1 MLSLVEPQRRADR
14 GAASGLSINSIPD
27 WKVTMMSEYLAR
39 QHDLRV
45 KAWEEAKS
53 ILDTASTE
61 QRDLSAEEQQSYDRI
76 TEDMSNRAAVI
87 EHLKADEDR
96 ALRLD
101 ALAVEVRADETPLV
115 PVIDE
120 AAQIRSL
127 ARGEVRSLSFE
138 KRAITTGST
147 GAPVPTSFYDRVIMQ
162 AHMVGPMLETSTVI
176 TTTGGENLQ
185 IPSISSYSAG
195 TAFAQGS
202 AIGVSEPIFN
212 SFITLSA
219 YKYSFLVQL
228 SREMIEDSGV
238 DIFGFLAAEIGNG
251 IGYTTNGKLTVG
263 TGTVEP
269 KGIVTASA
277 AGGTGSTAVSGAF
290 TGDQLIDLVY
300 TIDGAARLLPGN
312 GFMMNA
318 KSIAAVRKLK
328 DTAGNYIFS
337 PALSTERQ
345 DLLLGYPIYENPAMV
360 DPATSA
366 KSVIFGNLKSYF
378 VRQAGGVRVDRSDEY
393 AFNTDLVTFRVTHR
407 VDGNLPQVTHVKHFV
422 GGAS

>member
-1 MLSLVEPQRRADR
+1 
-14 GAASGLSINSIPD
+14 
-27 WKVTMMSEYLAR
+27 MSEYLAR
-39 QHDLRV
+39 QYDLRV
-45 KAWEEAKS
+45 KAWEEAKQ
-53 ILDTASTE
+53 ILDLASAE
-61 QRDLSAEEQQSYDRI
+61 QRDLNAEEQQSYDRI
-76 TEDMSNRAAVI
+76 TEDMSNRATVI
-87 EHLKADEDR
+87 ESLKADEDR
-96 ALRLD
+96 ATRLD
-101 ALAVEVRADETPLV
+101 ALAVEVRADAAPAV
-115 PVIDE
+115 PVTDE
-120 AAQIRSL
+120 AAQIRAL
-127 ARGEVRSLSFE
+127 ARGEVRSLEFE

-147 GAPVPTSFYDRVIMQ
+147 GAPVPTSFYDQVVMQ
-162 AHMVGPMLETSTVI
+162 ARLVGPMLETSTTI
-176 TTTGGENLQ
+176 NTTGGENLQ
-185 IPSISSYSAG
+185 IPSIATYSAG

-238 DIFGFLAAEIGNG
+238 DIFGFLATEIGNG
-251 IGYTTNGKLTVG
+251 IGFTTNGKLTVG

-269 KGIVTASA
+269 LGIVAAAA

-300 TIDGAARLLPGN
+300 TINGAARLMPGN
-312 GFMMNA
+312 GFMMNG
-318 KSIAAVRKLK
+318 KSIGAVRKLK

-337 PALSTERQ
+337 PSLNTAQQ

-360 DPATSA
+360 DAATSA

-407 VDGNLPQVTHVKHFV
+407 LDGNLPQTSHVKHFV
-422 GGAS
+422 GGAA